1 MNESLSVS
9 VSRQTI
15 LIIEDEPMIVRGLRN
30 AFEHNGFAVLAAGDG
45 ETGLELAASHSP
57 ALIILDVMLPRMS
70 GMDVCRQLRG
80 RGVHTPIIMLTA
92 RGEESDRVYGLEV
105 GADDYVTKPF
115 SIRELVA
122 RARAVL
128 RRGAAT
134 AAPRDRVQ
142 VGSVVVDFKQ
152 YAVIKDDQREA
163 LTPLEVSLLRLFL
176 EHPGEVITRDR
187 LLSEIWGFEAYPT
200 TRTVDTFMLRLRRKI
215 EPNPREPR
223 HFLTVYGAG
232 YKFVP

>member
-1 MNESLSVS
+1 VNASLS

-45 ETGLELAASHSP
+45 ETGLELAVSQPP
-57 ALIILDVMLPRMS
+57 AVIILDVMLPRMS

-92 RGEESDRVYGLEV
+92 RGEESDRVSGLEV

-152 YAVIKDDQREA
+152 YAVIKDDLREA

>member
-1 MNESLSVS
+1 MNASLS

-45 ETGLELAASHSP
+45 ETGLELAVSQPP

-92 RGEESDRVYGLEV
+92 RGEESDRVSGLEV

-115 SIRELVA
+115 SIRELIA

-134 AAPRDRVQ
+134 RAPRDRVQ
-142 VGSVVVDFKQ
+142 VGSAVVDFKQ
-152 YAVIKDDQREA
+152 YAVIKGDQREA
-163 LTPLEVSLLRLFL
+163 LTPLEVSLVRVFL
-176 EHPGEVITRDR
+176 AHPGEVITRDR